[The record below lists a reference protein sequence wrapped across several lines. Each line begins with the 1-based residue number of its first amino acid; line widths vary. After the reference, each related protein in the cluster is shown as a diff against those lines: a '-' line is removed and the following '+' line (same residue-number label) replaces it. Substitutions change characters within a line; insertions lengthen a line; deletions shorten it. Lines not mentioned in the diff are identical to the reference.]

1 MSDDAGAA
9 PLSER
14 TLGTAR
20 RLWGLVYVR
29 AAAYLAAGVVLFLN
43 PDQGLV
49 WLRWLIGLVILAQ
62 GVLLII
68 EGRPVKTAGASGDDV
83 SWRFVVGIVSV
94 VAALVIVLWPSM
106 SVQVLYLVVGV
117 WACAAGVSGIIG
129 GLRGRALRAPAWD
142 WQLAN
147 AVLWLV
153 LGVAVLARPSDDPVT
168 IALLLALYLLLAGAV
183 ILVGGF
189 AGTTRARDERQA
201 APDGSDGADGAGS
214 ARG

>member
-29 AAAYLAAGVVLFLN
+29 GAAYLAAGVVLFGN

-68 EGRPVKTAGASGDDV
+68 EGRPVKTAAASGDDV

-94 VAALVIVLWPSM
+94 LAALVIVLWPSM
-106 SVQVLYLVVGV
+106 SAQVMYLVVGV
-117 WACAAGVSGIIG
+117 WACAAGVSGTIG
-129 GLRGRALRAPAWD
+129 GLRGRALRAPD
-142 WQLAN
+142 TTT
-147 AVLWLV
+147 V
-153 LGVAVLARPSDDPVT
+153 RPPD
-168 IALLLALYLLLAGAV
+168 
-183 ILVGGF
+183 
-189 AGTTRARDERQA
+189 RAREGAERF
-201 APDGSDGADGAGS
+201 S
-214 ARG
+214 R